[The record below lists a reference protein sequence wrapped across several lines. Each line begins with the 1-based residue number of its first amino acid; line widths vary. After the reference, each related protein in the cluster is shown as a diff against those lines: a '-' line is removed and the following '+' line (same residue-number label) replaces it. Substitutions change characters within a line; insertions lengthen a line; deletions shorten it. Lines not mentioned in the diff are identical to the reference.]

1 MAKPLDGVT
10 VADFSQMM
18 QGPWGTMTLGDL
30 GADVIKIEP
39 VGGELER
46 EVTAGGELWRDK
58 SAYYLAMNRNKRS
71 VAVDLKD
78 DRGAEVAR
86 DIVAEADVLVE
97 NFRPGVMERLGFGY
111 EDVTDYNPEIIYA
124 SASGYG
130 ADGPDADRPGPD
142 QLIQSMSGLAGLAGT
157 RDGPPTPAGT
167 YVADELSALYLT
179 LHVVVALFHR
189 DRTGVGQKIEANLL
203 NAMVS
208 GMCQE
213 VTATLNMDRE
223 FERPNSGIAHP
234 MFGAPYG
241 IYETADGYL
250 AISLGDLGDIGEA
263 LGIDGLDEL
272 AAPEDAFAHRD
283 EIHGR
288 IEAVTRERPTDDV
301 VEDLLAAGAWV
312 GPVNDLEEMAEDP
325 QVRHNDMIIEL
336 EDPDVGTYETTG
348 FPVSMSETPPSVERP
363 PPRTGEHAEE
373 VLGELGYSPAEIAD
387 LVEDGVLDGENVSPS

>member
-1 MAKPLDGVT
+1 MTKPLEGIT

-46 EVTAGGELWRDK
+46 GVTAGGELWRGK

-78 DRGAEVAR
+78 DRGAQVAR
-86 DIVAEADVLVE
+86 DIVGEADVLVE
-97 NFRPGVMERLGFGY
+97 NFRPGVMDRLGFGY
-111 EDVTDYNPEIIYA
+111 EDVTEYNPEIIYA

-130 ADGPDADRPGPD
+130 ADGPYAERPGQD
-142 QLIQSMSGLAGLAGT
+142 ILIQSMSGVASLAGRG
-157 RDGPPTPAGT
+157 DGRPTPAGT
-167 YVADELSALYLT
+167 YVADELSALYIT
-179 LHVVVALFHR
+179 LHVVTALFHR
-189 DRTGVGQKIEANLL
+189 DRTGQGQKIEANLL
-203 NAMVS
+203 NAMIA

-213 VTATLNMDRE
+213 VTATLNMDID
-223 FERPNSGIAHP
+223 FERPNSGIGHP

-241 IYETADGYL
+241 IYETADGHV
-250 AISLGDLGDIGEA
+250 AISIGDLGDIGEA
-263 LGIDGLDEL
+263 LAIDGLADL
-272 AAPEDAFAHRD
+272 ADPEEAFAHRD

-288 IEAVTRERPTDDV
+288 IEAVTQEMATEEV
-301 VEDLLAAGAWV
+301 VEVLLDAGAWV
-312 GPVNDLEEMAEDP
+312 GPVNDLESMAMDP
-325 QVRHNDMIIEL
+325 QVDHNNMIIEV
-336 EDPDVGTYETTG
+336 EDPDVGAFKTTG

-373 VLGELGYSPAEIAD
+373 VLSELGYDDQTVTELRA
-387 LVEDGVLDGENVSPS
+387 DGVLGGEAPSE

>member
-46 EVTAGGELWRDK
+46 EVTAGGELWRGK

-78 DRGAEVAR
+78 DRGHAVAR

-97 NFRPGVMERLGFGY
+97 NFRPGVMGRLGFGY
-111 EDVTDYNPEIIYA
+111 EDVTEYNPEIIYA

-130 ADGPDADRPGPD
+130 ADGPYADRPGQD
-142 QLIQSMSGLAGLAGT
+142 LLIQSMSGLADLAGE
-157 RDGPPTPAGT
+157 REGPPVPAGT
-167 YVADELSALYLT
+167 YVADELSALYIM
-179 LHVVVALFHR
+179 LHVVAALRHR
-189 DRTGVGQKIEANLL
+189 DRTGEGQKIEANLL

-213 VTATLNMDRE
+213 VTAALNMDRD
-223 FERPNSGIAHP
+223 FERPDSGIAHP

-250 AISLGDLGDIGEA
+250 AISLGDLGDIGDA

-272 AAPEDAFAHRD
+272 AAPTDAFDHRD
-283 EIHGR
+283 EIHAR
-288 IEAVTRERPTDDV
+288 IEAVTLERPTDAV
-301 VEDLLAAGAWV
+301 VEDLLEAGAWV
-312 GPVNDLEEMAEDP
+312 GPVNDLEEMAADP
-325 QVRHNDMIIEL
+325 QVQHNELIIEI
-336 EDPDVGTYETTG
+336 EDPDVGPFKTTG

-373 VLGELGYSPAEIAD
+373 VLEDLGYDRGEVAA
-387 LVEDGVLDGENVSPS
+387 LREDGVLGGDPPETI